1 MAIKGSIVN
10 PVELAFL
17 CTFVIFANCIAST
30 SINRNSFPDGFLI
43 GASSSAYQYEGAAYE
58 DGKGPSI
65 WDNFTHKFPGKISE
79 GNNGDVGDNFYHM
92 YKDDVKLMKFV
103 GLDAFRFSI
112 SWSRILPR
120 GKLSGGVNKEGIAFY
135 NNLINELLSN
145 GIQPFVTIYHW
156 DLPQTLEDEYS
167 GFLSPLVVN
176 DFVNFAELCFKE
188 FGDRVKHWI
197 TMNEPYIFTNG
208 GYDSGNSA
216 PGRCSPWQSNACA
229 NGNSATEPYVV
240 AHHLILCHAAT
251 VSLYKEKY
259 QESQKGE
266 IGITLVSQW
275 LVPYSNSEL
284 DIKAAQRYID
294 FMYGWFMDPLVY
306 GKYPSIMRTIV
317 GERLPNFTREQAKM
331 VKGSFD
337 FIGLNYYTSNYAA
350 HLPPTNNINVSS
362 ATDPHVH
369 VTGERDGV
377 PIGDPTAVSFF
388 FDYPK
393 GLRDLLVYTK
403 EKYNDPTIYITE
415 TGLADRKNVMKDA
428 IKDRQRVNFY
438 RGHLLAAQ
446 EAIELGVK
454 VNGFFAWSFLDTFE
468 WTDGYKLRFGMCY
481 VDYTDGL
488 KRYPK
493 YSALWF
499 RKHFHKEAFKLHYR
513 PRRMSSWIPRIL
525 RSYM

>member
-1 MAIKGSIVN
+1 MAIKGSLVIAA
-10 PVELAFL
+10 ELAFL
-17 CTFVIFANCIAST
+17 CTFAIFANCIAST

-65 WDNFTHKFPGKISE
+65 WDTFTHKFPGKISE
-79 GNNGDVGDNFYHM
+79 GSNGDVGDNFYHM

-176 DFVNFAELCFKE
+176 DFVDFAELCFKE

-197 TMNEPYIFTNG
+197 TMNEPYNFEN
-208 GYDSGNSA
+208 
-216 PGRCSPWQSNACA
+216 PACA

-240 AHHLILCHAAT
+240 AHHLLLCHATT

-259 QESQKGE
+259 QESQMGE

-284 DIKAAQRYID
+284 DVKAAQRYID

-306 GKYPSIMRTIV
+306 GNYPSIMRTIV
-317 GERLPNFTREQAKM
+317 GERLPNFTAEQAKM
-331 VKGSFD
+331 MKGSFD

-350 HLPPTNNINVSS
+350 HLPATNNFNVSS

-388 FDYPK
+388 FGYPK

-403 EKYNDPTIYITE
+403 EKYNDPPIYITE
-415 TGLADRKNVMKDA
+415 TGMADRKIAMKDA

-438 RGHLLAAQ
+438 RGHLLAVQ

-454 VNGFFAWSFLDTFE
+454 INGFFAWSFLDTFE

-499 RKHFHKEAFKLHYR
+499 RKHFHKESFKLHY

>member
-1 MAIKGSIVN
+1 MAIKGSLVIAA
-10 PVELAFL
+10 ELAFL
-17 CTFVIFANCIAST
+17 CTFAIFANCIAST

-65 WDNFTHKFPGKISE
+65 WDTFTHKFPGKISE
-79 GNNGDVGDNFYHM
+79 GSNGDVGDNFYHM

-135 NNLINELLSN
+135 NNLIDELLSN

-176 DFVNFAELCFKE
+176 DFVDFAELCFKE

-240 AHHLILCHAAT
+240 AHHLLLCHATT

-259 QESQKGE
+259 QESQMGE

-284 DIKAAQRYID
+284 DVKAAQRYID

-306 GKYPSIMRTIV
+306 GNYPSIMRTIV
-317 GERLPNFTREQAKM
+317 GERLPNFTAEQAKM
-331 VKGSFD
+331 MKGSFD

-350 HLPPTNNINVSS
+350 HLPATNNFNVSS

-403 EKYNDPTIYITE
+403 EKYNDPPIYITE
-415 TGLADRKNVMKDA
+415 TGMSNSVISFHCTKFLHMHALETIKNND
-428 IKDRQRVNFY
+428 I
-438 RGHLLAAQ
+438 
-446 EAIELGVK
+446 
-454 VNGFFAWSFLDTFE
+454 
-468 WTDGYKLRFGMCY
+468 
-481 VDYTDGL
+481 
-488 KRYPK
+488 
-493 YSALWF
+493 
-499 RKHFHKEAFKLHYR
+499 FK
-513 PRRMSSWIPRIL
+513 ITK
-525 RSYM
+525 